1 MQPNKVKAALREGKT
16 VSGPIME
23 EVRTVGVIKMLAL
36 SGHDFA
42 WLDTEHSML
51 EWDTLLT
58 LVQYALAT
66 GITPLVRV
74 TDLEY
79 SLVAR
84 ALDLGAQGVI
94 IPRVETRDEVERAV
108 SYAKYPPLGRR
119 GAGGRARYAYE
130 AVGVAEAVEKANAE
144 TMVIVQL
151 ESLTAV
157 ANLDEIAS
165 VPGLDVI
172 CVGPQDLSINM
183 GLPGQFDNPTFI
195 ETIRGVVETCTK
207 YGIPVG
213 MVHREASAFRTWVDV
228 GCRFLVCSSDG
239 NYVAQGAARD
249 VQTLREIVGSR

>member
-1 MQPNKVKAALREGKT
+1 MQPNKLKAALREGKT

-94 IPRVETRDEVERAV
+94 IPRVETRDE
-108 SYAKYPPLGRR
+108 
-119 GAGGRARYAYE
+119 
-130 AVGVAEAVEKANAE
+130 
-144 TMVIVQL
+144 
-151 ESLTAV
+151 
-157 ANLDEIAS
+157 
-165 VPGLDVI
+165 
-172 CVGPQDLSINM
+172 
-183 GLPGQFDNPTFI
+183 
-195 ETIRGVVETCTK
+195 
-207 YGIPVG
+207 
-213 MVHREASAFRTWVDV
+213 
-228 GCRFLVCSSDG
+228 
-239 NYVAQGAARD
+239 AA
-249 VQTLREIVGSR
+249 